1 VVQRCRQQLS
11 FANVVAVMALF
22 VALGGTAYAITRL
35 PKNSVGTKQIRNRA
49 VTLAKISPSAQKS
62 LAGAAALAG
71 GTGAIGQ
78 VGPPGPSGAS
88 GPTVLAQP
96 AAWVLR
102 GSSPQSDSITTDSA
116 QSDTTGN
123 ATEDAFKFGGFG
135 GPFTATGTIQEQLLS
150 PSEIG
155 GSPVRLSSV
164 GFCYFVGPYPPG
176 NTLTNTRITKVR
188 VYQLNETDS
197 GSGFPPVQSAI
208 LLDQSVSLAN
218 KSHGCPSYNLSSPP
232 TIVPGSYLFVR
243 VEAVDT
249 QGNGD
254 STGALVQLGRV
265 SATYGL

>member
-1 VVQRCRQQLS
+1 LQLRRSIPARQ
-11 FANVVAVMALF
+11 
-22 VALGGTAYAITRL
+22 YDHEH
-35 PKNSVGTKQIRNRA
+35 P
-49 VTLAKISPSAQKS
+49 
-62 LAGAAALAG
+62 
-71 GTGAIGQ
+71 
-78 VGPPGPSGAS
+78 
-88 GPTVLAQP
+88 
-96 AAWVLR
+96 
-102 GSSPQSDSITTDSA
+102 DH
-116 QSDTTGN
+116 
-123 ATEDAFKFGGFG
+123 
-135 GPFTATGTIQEQLLS
+135 
-150 PSEIG
+150 
-155 GSPVRLSSV
+155 
-164 GFCYFVGPYPPG
+164 
-176 NTLTNTRITKVR
+176 KVR